1 MTCKDHFTNTHKL
14 NIYLPL
20 FLIFTLQKW
29 NKTNPKTLKKKG
41 NKHYKISYASKMSE
55 KIKEYKKL
63 TLT

>member
-1 MTCKDHFTNTHKL
+1 ME
-14 NIYLPL
+14 Y
-20 FLIFTLQKW
+20 
-29 NKTNPKTLKKKG
+29 NKTKNSTKRG